1 MKTARFEYTHMSEVD
16 SSLAQALYY
25 NADEKTLALEFHSNV
40 YDTPSAIYGEV
51 PQAFYEG
58 LLTVDSL
65 GKVYNTFIKKTF
77 PNVSEG
83 TVYDVEYVDI
93 SSQTL
98 VKKSEETGEYVFKVR
113 GYIRHE
119 DTFRANTRLEAQ
131 QAFLDSLLAEGYP
144 EDSLAVTEVEIVG

>member
-1 MKTARFEYTHMSEVD
+1 VKTARFEYTHMSEVD

-83 TVYDVEYVDI
+83 TVYDVEYVDA
-93 SSQTL
+93 SARVSGEKTPRNTYM
-98 VKKSEETGEYVFKVR
+98 VK
-113 GYIRHE
+113 GYIRYQ
-119 DTFRANTRLEAQ
+119 DTFEADSLEGAREQ
-131 QAFLDSLLAEGYP
+131 FLDTLTGEGY
-144 EDSLAVTEVEIVG
+144 DGNDLAVTEVYILESGS